1 MQNNAANSSKRHQ
14 GPQKAIGL
22 CQLSCEYL
30 RLIGI
35 VSPICQLI
43 FNMLDVIYGDFGGN
57 ECYSTMAEV
66 VFDLKL
72 MIDKPSKFLC
82 GLDMDS
88 TSLASQL
95 NEMQI
100 PRDQELQTILSCHRK
115 CLEGSCEIAIIQGES
130 GSGKS
135 WVSQNVRRIVT
146 SMGGIFLTG
155 KFNYQMN
162 QVKPFS
168 ALASA
173 FDQYCDLILETN
185 WVKLIAIQL
194 QTALG
199 QDACHLINVIP
210 KLGLVIE
217 DDAHHTASV
226 LDIDCKNSIQRLH
239 HLFCQFLEVIATNA
253 QISLTLCLDDIQWAD
268 EASIA
273 VLTRLLMQQNGKFF
287 FLGCCRGDEMESD
300 HSFWKMLE
308 AVNIAPRG
316 VTTIQLKGIGDEVLN
331 GVVSDLLSL
340 SPRLVRPL
348 SRIIHSK
355 TRGNIL
361 FFSQLMLSLHREGL
375 IYLDF
380 SKERWTW
387 NEEKILSMKLP
398 ENVAICF
405 TNGINKLPNDLQSAL
420 HTLSLFGASARVE
433 YLELLESQLGLNLA
447 EPLTRAAAE
456 GLVIKQGGHY
466 HFCHDCI
473 QEASYKMTCGKFR
486 GSNHLMYGKCLVKH
500 AAEKIDDGMLFT
512 AVNQINLAGPS
523 VISETGEYHT
533 IANYNLIVGKKAM
546 AMSAFASA
554 YSFFKHGIA
563 ILLLEKNHW
572 ELHYKFS
579 IEIFELAMKSS
590 LAAGRLCGV
599 EIYSNQLLK
608 HAKCFADTLNTHFI
622 VMLSLSYSS
631 TLKAVEKGIDIVSKL
646 GEEMTIH
653 PSTEVLDYHIK
664 HTQLLI
670 RGVSEEQLLN
680 HRMMTNSN
688 KLAIM
693 KFLARLQSYVHSFL
707 VFLSPLCEAYN
718 YHSHCLS
725 FQRIAFVIKPEVHKL
740 VIMKM
745 VQLTMTDG
753 LSSHSAFG
761 FASFGSFLSKL
772 GNLNAGECYSCDLDS
787 FYILLP
793 LP

>member
-1 MQNNAANSSKRHQ
+1 
-14 GPQKAIGL
+14 
-22 CQLSCEYL
+22 
-30 RLIGI
+30 
-35 VSPICQLI
+35 
-43 FNMLDVIYGDFGGN
+43 
-57 ECYSTMAEV
+57 
-66 VFDLKL
+66 
-72 MIDKPSKFLC
+72 
-82 GLDMDS
+82 
-88 TSLASQL
+88 
-95 NEMQI
+95 
-100 PRDQELQTILSCHRK
+100 
-115 CLEGSCEIAIIQGES
+115 
-130 GSGKS
+130 
-135 WVSQNVRRIVT
+135 
-146 SMGGIFLTG
+146 
-155 KFNYQMN
+155 
-162 QVKPFS
+162 
-168 ALASA
+168 
-173 FDQYCDLILETN
+173 
-185 WVKLIAIQL
+185 
-194 QTALG
+194 
-199 QDACHLINVIP
+199 
-210 KLGLVIE
+210 
-217 DDAHHTASV
+217 
-226 LDIDCKNSIQRLH
+226 
-239 HLFCQFLEVIATNA
+239 
-253 QISLTLCLDDIQWAD
+253 
-268 EASIA
+268 
-273 VLTRLLMQQNGKFF
+273 
-287 FLGCCRGDEMESD
+287 
-300 HSFWKMLE
+300 
-308 AVNIAPRG
+308 
-316 VTTIQLKGIGDEVLN
+316 
-331 GVVSDLLSL
+331 
-340 SPRLVRPL
+340 
-348 SRIIHSK
+348 
-355 TRGNIL
+355 
-361 FFSQLMLSLHREGL
+361 L

-486 GSNHLMYGKCLVKH
+486 GSNHLIYGKCLVKH